1 MRATGGRGREARTK
15 IICRHARADPGRWR
29 RVAGPVRA
37 PSVPVEGL
45 TRGPWGDGTRG
56 APEAVYVA
64 PRGRNGAW
72 PVRAPRRPVG
82 ASEAVLGT
90 PTPRGAVGP

>member
-15 IICRHARADPGRWR
+15 IICRHARPRTQDSSPL
-29 RVAGPVRA
+29 AGPVRA

-45 TRGPWGDGTRG
+45 TLGPWGDGTRG